1 MALLYSLKYPV
12 EEIKNKRKVQKY
24 KKKKYFQKL
33 YLQSPSLIRF
43 HIELVSS
50 ATKHTS

>member
-12 EEIKNKRKVQKY
+12 KEIENKRKVQKY
-24 KKKKYFQKL
+24 KKKYLQKL

-43 HIELVSS
+43 QLESVSS
-50 ATKHTS
+50 ATKQPS

>member
-24 KKKKYFQKL
+24 KKKYLQKL